1 MRKPESSMNEK
12 NKGNA
17 LKLILPYPPSVN
29 NLYATFQGRRI
40 ISAKGRKFKSDIAV
54 LARQQGAKLLAG
66 DLVITFRVFR
76 PKKIGDLDNRLKI
89 SQDALKGICFADDK
103 QIIEIHAFRFDD
115 RENPRIE
122 IDIMKTNTQNSITA

>member
-1 MRKPESSMNEK
+1 MADLKQKDEK
-12 NKGNA
+12 QTDGE

-29 NLYATFQGRRI
+29 NLYATYQGRRI
-40 ISAKGRKFKSDIAV
+40 TSAKGRKFKSDIAV

-115 RENPRIE
+115 KANPRIE
-122 IDIMKTNTQNSITA
+122 IDVKEIKTK

>member
-1 MRKPESSMNEK
+1 MNEK

>member
-1 MRKPESSMNEK
+1 MTENE
-12 NKGNA
+12 
-17 LKLILPYPPSVN
+17 LKLILPYPPSSN
-29 NLYATFQGRRI
+29 HLYATFRGRRI
-40 ISAKGRKFKSDIAV
+40 ISAAGRKFKADIAV
-54 LARQQGAKLLAG
+54 LARRQGAKLLAG

-76 PKKIGDLDNRLKI
+76 PKRIGDLDNRLKI

-122 IDIMKTNTQNSITA
+122 IDIMKTNTQNSIKA

>member
-1 MRKPESSMNEK
+1 VNK
-12 NKGNA
+12 NYKEAGDE

-40 ISAKGRKFKSDIAV
+40 ISAAGRKFKSDIAV
-54 LARQQGAKLLAG
+54 LARQQGARLLAG

-76 PKKIGDLDNRLKI
+76 PKRIGDLDNRLKI
-89 SQDALKGICFADDK
+89 SQDSLKGICFADDK